1 MQKSKRFAI
10 VVNLGTGMLN
20 LSIAHA
26 VVTFWPEQNPDANVA
41 ATAFSA
47 DDGWKVRR
55 SGFQG
60 ISNLTAQNGST

>member
-1 MQKSKRFAI
+1 MKKSKRFAI

-26 VVTFWPEQNPDANVA
+26 VVTFWPGQNPDANVA

-47 DDGWKVRR
+47 IMGGR
-55 SGFQG
+55 SADPAFKG
-60 ISNLTAQNGST
+60 LVT